1 MENNIIIANPEELQ
15 RKINIF
21 REQGINKIHVLA
33 DFDKTLTKE
42 FVNGKKITSI
52 VAILRN
58 EGYLTP
64 DYPERA
70 KELHSKYYPIEIDT
84 SIPIEEKKDMMLEW
98 WKKHFE
104 LVIKSKL
111 NKSDLAN
118 VINSENIA
126 LRKRAKD
133 FFNLLNELEIP
144 IIIISSS
151 ALGETISMFIE
162 KENLLFDNIKIISNE
177 FIWDDEGY
185 AIEIKE
191 PIIHIFNK
199 DETIISKFPFFDQV
213 KDKKN
218 VILLGDSLGDLGM
231 IEGFDYDNIIKIRF
245 LNENIEQSL
254 EIYKKSFDVV
264 ILNDGDFSYI
274 NQLMEQISQ

>member
-199 DETIISKFPFFDQV
+199 DETIISKFPFFDQI

>member
-1 MENNIIIANPEELQ
+1 
-15 RKINIF
+15 
-21 REQGINKIHVLA
+21 
-33 DFDKTLTKE
+33 
-42 FVNGKKITSI
+42 
-52 VAILRN
+52 
-58 EGYLTP
+58 
-64 DYPERA
+64 
-70 KELHSKYYPIEIDT
+70 
-84 SIPIEEKKDMMLEW
+84 MMLEW

-199 DETIISKFPFFDQV
+199 DETIINKFPFFDQI

>member
-199 DETIISKFPFFDQV
+199 DETIINKFPFFDQI

>member
-199 DETIISKFPFFDQV
+199 DETIINKFPFFDQI

-231 IEGFDYDNIIKIRF
+231 IEGFDYDNIIKIGF

>member
-231 IEGFDYDNIIKIRF
+231 IEGFDYDNIIKIGF

>member
-1 MENNIIIANPEELQ
+1 MENNIIVSNPEELQ

-42 FVNGKKITSI
+42 FVNGKRITSI

-64 DYPERA
+64 DYPEKA

-84 SIPIEEKKDMMLEW
+84 SIPIEEKKNVMLEW

-118 VINSENIA
+118 VIQSENIV
-126 LRKRAKD
+126 LRKELKD
-133 FFNLLNELEIP
+133 FLSLANESDIP
-144 IIIISSS
+144 IVIISSS
-151 ALGETISMFIE
+151 ALGETISMFLE

-177 FIWDDEGY
+177 FIWNNEGY

-199 DETIISKFPFFDQV
+199 DETIVSKFPFFDQI

-231 IEGFDYDNIIKIRF
+231 IKGFEYDNLIKIGF

-274 NQLMEQISQ
+274 NQLMEQITQ